1 MLIFRL
7 KAWGFMK
14 KTWKEIQVSKC
25 IKFGNKYRIFKPLML
40 LFIVFIVAIDRI
52 RIGILSSRKKLFG
65 VGVSFLVFLV
75 SNSFS
80 TPAFQYQ
87 PSIIL
92 DEEENDN
99 VENSQIPTEGYNDH
113 YMEETDVE
121 DEIMEE
127 EDLYSV
133 DEILENY
140 QSDKFLTNSI
150 SLPEGQV
157 FSKDDWNLLLV
168 NKQHPVPEDHTFE
181 LGTIAGSMKC
191 DARILP
197 ELFAMLKAA
206 KDDGVY
212 LSVCSPYRDI
222 SRQKI
227 LFERKI
233 TRHMN
238 NGYSYMEAYKKASQ
252 IVTVPGAS
260 EHQIGLALDIISNDY
275 TSLNEGF
282 EKTSA
287 GKWLREHCKE
297 YGFILR
303 YPRGK
308 EYITG
313 IDYEP
318 WHFRYVGKEAA
329 TIIMDNGIT
338 LEEFVGSISE

>member
-1 MLIFRL
+1 
-7 KAWGFMK
+7 MK

-25 IKFGNKYRIFKPLML
+25 IKFGNKYRFFKPLMI

-52 RIGILSSRKKLFG
+52 RIGILSNRKKLLG
-65 VGVSFLVFLV
+65 VGISFLVFLV

-87 PSIIL
+87 ALAYNEEEDKDILESQIQSDSEDIYFSDEIEFSEEIL
-92 DEEENDN
+92 DEEE
-99 VENSQIPTEGYNDH
+99 S
-113 YMEETDVE
+113 
-121 DEIMEE
+121 
-127 EDLYSV
+127 LYSV
-133 DEILENY
+133 DEILENS
-140 QSDKFLTNSI
+140 QSNYYLNNNVTLS
-150 SLPEGQV
+150 EGQV

-168 NKQHPVPEDHTFE
+168 NKQHPVPENHTFE
-181 LGTIAGSMKC
+181 LGTIAGAMEC

-206 KDDGVY
+206 KDEGIS

-227 LFERKI
+227 LFDRKI
-233 TRHMN
+233 KLHMG

-260 EHQIGLALDIISNDY
+260 EHQIGLALDIISSDY
-275 TSLNEGF
+275 TSLDEGF
-282 EKTSA
+282 GKTAA
-287 GKWLREHCKE
+287 GKWLQEHSKE

-303 YPRGK
+303 YPKGK

-313 IDYEP
+313 IDFEP

-338 LEEFVGSISE
+338 LEEFVESISE

>member
-1 MLIFRL
+1 
-7 KAWGFMK
+7 MK

-25 IKFGNKYRIFKPLML
+25 IRTGNKHRWLKPLMV

-52 RIGILSSRKKLFG
+52 RIYFLSNRKRLLG

-80 TPAFQYQ
+80 TPAFHSQTVEVLAEVAENMESAYEQ
-87 PSIIL
+87 ELEVEIL
-92 DEEENDN
+92 FEDDLEVDF
-99 VENSQIPTEGYNDH
+99 
-113 YMEETDVE
+113 E
-121 DEIMEE
+121 DEVLEE
-127 EDLYSV
+127 GETKYSV
-133 DEILENY
+133 DEILKNSNSQEIMQN
-140 QSDKFLTNSI
+140 SNEITEDKK
-150 SLPEGQV
+150 

-168 NKQHPVPEDHTFE
+168 NKQHPVPEGHSFE

-197 ELFAMLKAA
+197 ELFAMLQSAR
-206 KDDGVY
+206 DEGIY
-212 LSVCSPYRDI
+212 LAVCSPYRDI
-222 SRQKI
+222 NLQQR

-233 TRHMN
+233 KKHMS
-238 NGYSYMEAYKKASQ
+238 NGFSYMEAYKKASQ
-252 IVTVPGAS
+252 IVTIPGTS

-275 TSLNEGF
+275 TVLNEGF

-287 GKWLREHCKE
+287 GKWLKKHCKE

-308 EYITG
+308 EHITG

-329 TIIMDNGIT
+329 AIIMDNEIT
-338 LEEFVGSISE
+338 LEEFVESISE

>member
-1 MLIFRL
+1 
-7 KAWGFMK
+7 MK
-14 KTWKEIQVSKC
+14 KTWKEVQVSKC
-25 IKFGNKYRIFKPLML
+25 IKFGNKYRVLKPFMILV
-40 LFIVFIVAIDRI
+40 IVFIVAIDRI
-52 RIGILSSRKKLFG
+52 RISILSNRKKLLG
-65 VGVSFLVFLV
+65 VGISFLVFLV

-87 PSIIL
+87 TVVNY
-92 DEEENDN
+92 EEEMNEEIGESQ
-99 VENSQIPTEGYNDH
+99 VNSDGEDIYYTED
-113 YMEETDVE
+113 MEFS
-121 DEIMEE
+121 DEVFEE
-127 EDLYSV
+127 EEGLYSV
-133 DEILENY
+133 DEILQDSKLDYYLGSNAN
-140 QSDKFLTNSI
+140 LA
-150 SLPEGQV
+150 EGHD

-181 LGTIAGSMKC
+181 LGTIAGAMEC

-206 KDDGVY
+206 KDEGIS

-227 LFERKI
+227 LFDRKI
-233 TRHMN
+233 KLHMG

-260 EHQIGLALDIISNDY
+260 EHQIGLAVDIISSDY
-275 TSLNEGF
+275 TSLDEGF
-282 EKTSA
+282 GKTAA
-287 GKWLREHCKE
+287 GKWLKEHSKE

-303 YPRGK
+303 YPKGK

-313 IDYEP
+313 IDFEP

-338 LEEFVGSISE
+338 LEEFVESISE

>member
-1 MLIFRL
+1 
-7 KAWGFMK
+7 MK
-14 KTWKEIQVSKC
+14 QTWKEIQVSKC
-25 IKFGNKYRIFKPLML
+25 IKFGNKYRFFKPLMI

-52 RIGILSSRKKLFG
+52 RMSLLSNRKKILG
-65 VGVSFLVFLV
+65 VGISFLVFLV

-87 PSIIL
+87 TVAYAEEDDKETLESQMQSESEDIYFTDEMEFSEEIMN
-92 DEEENDN
+92 EEE
-99 VENSQIPTEGYNDH
+99 S
-113 YMEETDVE
+113 
-121 DEIMEE
+121 
-127 EDLYSV
+127 LYSV
-133 DEILENY
+133 DEILENS
-140 QSDKFLTNSI
+140 QTNY
-150 SLPEGQV
+150 SLDTNDTLVEGQV

-168 NKQHPVPEDHTFE
+168 NKQHPVPENHTFE
-181 LGTIAGSMKC
+181 LGTIAGAMEC

-197 ELFAMLKAA
+197 ELFAMLKDA
-206 KDDGVY
+206 KAEGIS

-227 LFERKI
+227 LFDRKI
-233 TRHMN
+233 KLHMG

-260 EHQIGLALDIISNDY
+260 EHQIGLALDIISSDY
-275 TSLNEGF
+275 TSLDEGF
-282 EKTSA
+282 GKTAA
-287 GKWLREHCKE
+287 GKWLQKHSKE

-303 YPRGK
+303 YPKGK

-313 IDYEP
+313 IDFEP

-338 LEEFVGSISE
+338 LEEFVESISE

>member
-1 MLIFRL
+1 
-7 KAWGFMK
+7 MK
-14 KTWKEIQVSKC
+14 KTWKEIQVSRC
-25 IKFGNKYRIFKPLML
+25 IRTGNKHRWLKPLML
-40 LFIVFIVAIDRI
+40 LFIVFIVAIDRT
-52 RIGILSSRKKLFG
+52 GIYFMSNRKRLLG

-80 TPAFQYQ
+80 TPAFQSQVVEIMTESVENMETEYVQ
-87 PSIIL
+87 EL
-92 DEEENDN
+92 DEE
-99 VENSQIPTEGYNDH
+99 ILL
-113 YMEETDVE
+113 EEDFE
-121 DEIMEE
+121 DEVLEE
-127 EDLYSV
+127 GENKYSV
-133 DEILENY
+133 DEILKNSQSQTIIQSSNETTEN
-140 QSDKFLTNSI
+140 KK
-150 SLPEGQV
+150 
-157 FSKDDWNLLLV
+157 FSKEDWNLLLV
-168 NKQHPVPEDHTFE
+168 NKQHPVPEGHTFE

-197 ELFAMLKAA
+197 ELFAMLQAA
-206 KDDGVY
+206 RNEGVY
-212 LSVCSPYRDI
+212 LAVCSPYRDI
-222 SRQKI
+222 ERQQR

-233 TRHMN
+233 KAHMS

-275 TSLNEGF
+275 TVLNEGF

-287 GKWLREHCKE
+287 GKWLKKHCKE

-329 TIIMDNGIT
+329 TIIMDNEIT
-338 LEEFVGSISE
+338 LEEFVESISE

>member
-1 MLIFRL
+1 
-7 KAWGFMK
+7 MK

-25 IKFGNKYRIFKPLML
+25 IKTGNKHRWLKPLML
-40 LFIVFIVAIDRI
+40 LFIFFIVVADRT
-52 RIGILSSRKKLFG
+52 RIYFLGNRKRLLA

-80 TPAFQYQ
+80 TPAFQTQ
-87 PSIIL
+87 SSL
-92 DEEENDN
+92 TMNELEESVEEGFDAVAEEESSFLN
-99 VENSQIPTEGYNDH
+99 
-113 YMEETDVE
+113 
-121 DEIMEE
+121 EE
-127 EDLYSV
+127 EDSLTQEILENGEEQYSV
-133 DEILENY
+133 DEILKNSNSHQFIQNTSETSEN
-140 QSDKFLTNSI
+140 NN
-150 SLPEGQV
+150 

-168 NKQHPVPEDHTFE
+168 NKQHPVPEDYTFE
-181 LGTIAGSMKC
+181 LGTIAGAMKC

-197 ELFAMLKAA
+197 ELFAMLQAA

-212 LSVCSPYRDI
+212 LAVCSPYRDI
-222 SRQKI
+222 SRQEI
-227 LFERKI
+227 LFNRKI
-233 TRHMN
+233 KMHMG
-238 NGYSYMEAYKKASQ
+238 NGYSYLEAYKMASQ

-275 TSLNEGF
+275 TSLDEGF
-282 EKTSA
+282 ANTSA
-287 GKWLREHCKE
+287 GKWLKEHSKE

-303 YPRGK
+303 YPEGK

-338 LEEFVGSISE
+338 LEEFVESISE

>member
-1 MLIFRL
+1 
-7 KAWGFMK
+7 MK
-14 KTWKEIQVSKC
+14 KTWKEIQVSRC
-25 IKFGNKYRIFKPLML
+25 IRTGNKHRWLKPLML
-40 LFIVFIVAIDRI
+40 LFIVFIVAIDRT
-52 RIGILSSRKKLFG
+52 GIYFMSNRKRLLG

-80 TPAFQYQ
+80 TPAFQSQVVEIMTESVENMETEYVQ
-87 PSIIL
+87 EL
-92 DEEENDN
+92 DEE
-99 VENSQIPTEGYNDH
+99 ILL
-113 YMEETDVE
+113 EEDFE
-121 DEIMEE
+121 DEVLEE
-127 EDLYSV
+127 GENKYSV
-133 DEILENY
+133 DEILKNSQSQAIIQSSNETTEN
-140 QSDKFLTNSI
+140 KK
-150 SLPEGQV
+150 
-157 FSKDDWNLLLV
+157 FSKEDWNLLLV
-168 NKQHPVPEDHTFE
+168 NKQHPVPEGHTFE

-197 ELFAMLKAA
+197 ELFAMLQAA
-206 KDDGVY
+206 RDEGVY
-212 LSVCSPYRDI
+212 LAVCSPYRDI
-222 SRQKI
+222 ERQQR

-233 TRHMN
+233 KTHMS

-275 TSLNEGF
+275 TVLNEGF

-287 GKWLREHCKE
+287 GKWLKKHCKE

-329 TIIMDNGIT
+329 TIIMDNEIT
-338 LEEFVGSISE
+338 LEEFVESISE

>member
-1 MLIFRL
+1 
-7 KAWGFMK
+7 MK
-14 KTWKEIQVSKC
+14 KTWKERQVSKC
-25 IKFGNKYRIFKPLML
+25 IKTGNKYRWLKPVML
-40 LFIVFIVAIDRI
+40 LCIVFIVAIDRT
-52 RIGILSSRKKLFG
+52 RIYFMSNRKRLIG
-65 VGVSFLVFLV
+65 TGVSFLIFLV

-80 TPAFQYQ
+80 TPAFQNQ
-87 PSIIL
+87 PAEMLNEVSSVEVREEQTLIEEIL
-92 DEEENDN
+92 LEEEAESDF
-99 VENSQIPTEGYNDH
+99 ENEVLEEGENK
-113 YMEETDVE
+113 
-121 DEIMEE
+121 
-127 EDLYSV
+127 YSV
-133 DEILENY
+133 DEILKNSNSQEII
-140 QSDKFLTNSI
+140 QSNNEILEDK
-150 SLPEGQV
+150 Q

-168 NKQHPVPEDHTFE
+168 NKQHPVPEDHSFE

-197 ELFAMLKAA
+197 ELFAMLQAA
-206 KDDGVY
+206 RDEGIY
-212 LSVCSPYRDI
+212 LAVCSPYRDI
-222 SRQKI
+222 ERQQK

-233 TRHMN
+233 KTHMS

-275 TSLNEGF
+275 TVLNEGF

-287 GKWLREHCKE
+287 GKWLKKHCKE

-308 EYITG
+308 EFITG

-329 TIIMDNGIT
+329 TIIMDNEIT
-338 LEEFVGSISE
+338 LEEFVESISE

>member
-1 MLIFRL
+1 
-7 KAWGFMK
+7 MK

-25 IKFGNKYRIFKPLML
+25 IKTGNKHRWLKPLML
-40 LFIVFIVAIDRI
+40 LFIVFIVVIDRT
-52 RIGILSSRKKLFG
+52 GMYFMNNRKRLIG
-65 VGVSFLVFLV
+65 VGVSFLVFMV

-80 TPAFQYQ
+80 TPAFQSQPVEVLTQSSENMEAAYQ
-87 PSIIL
+87 QKVEEVLLEDEL
-92 DEEENDN
+92 DEELENE
-99 VENSQIPTEGYNDH
+99 VLEEGENK
-113 YMEETDVE
+113 
-121 DEIMEE
+121 
-127 EDLYSV
+127 YSV
-133 DEILENY
+133 DEILKNSKTQVLI
-140 QSDKFLTNSI
+140 QSSNDNTEDKK
-150 SLPEGQV
+150 

-168 NKQHPVPEDHTFE
+168 NKQHPVPEGYTFE
-181 LGTIAGSMKC
+181 LGTIAGSMEC

-197 ELFAMLKAA
+197 ELFAMLQAA
-206 KDDGVY
+206 RDDGVY
-212 LSVCSPYRDI
+212 LAVCSPYRDI
-222 SRQKI
+222 ERQQR

-233 TRHMN
+233 KTHMS
-238 NGYSYMEAYKKASQ
+238 NGHSYMEAYKKASQ

-275 TSLNEGF
+275 TVLNEGF

-287 GKWLREHCKE
+287 GKWLKEHCKE

-329 TIIMDNGIT
+329 TIIMENEIT
-338 LEEFVGSISE
+338 LEEFVESISE

>member
-1 MLIFRL
+1 
-7 KAWGFMK
+7 MK
-14 KTWKEIQVSKC
+14 KTWKEVQVSKC
-25 IKFGNKYRIFKPLML
+25 IKFGNKYRVLKPFMILV
-40 LFIVFIVAIDRI
+40 IVFIVAIDRI
-52 RIGILSSRKKLFG
+52 RIGILSNRKKLLG
-65 VGVSFLVFLV
+65 VGISFLVFLV

-87 PSIIL
+87 AVVNYEEDANSQVASENEDIYYTDEL
-92 DEEENDN
+92 ELSDEVLEEE
-99 VENSQIPTEGYNDH
+99 ES
-113 YMEETDVE
+113 
-121 DEIMEE
+121 
-127 EDLYSV
+127 LYSV
-133 DEILENY
+133 DEILQDSQLNY
-140 QSDKFLTNSI
+140 YLDSNVNLTD
-150 SLPEGQV
+150 GHA

-168 NKQHPVPEDHTFE
+168 NKQHPVPENHTFE
-181 LGTIAGSMKC
+181 LGTIAGAMEC

-206 KDDGVY
+206 KDEGIS

-227 LFERKI
+227 LFDRKI
-233 TRHMN
+233 KLHMG

-260 EHQIGLALDIISNDY
+260 EHQIGLALDIISSDY
-275 TSLNEGF
+275 TSLDEGF
-282 EKTSA
+282 GNTAA
-287 GKWLREHCKE
+287 GKWLKEHSKE

-303 YPRGK
+303 YPKGK

-313 IDYEP
+313 IDFEP

-338 LEEFVGSISE
+338 LEEFVESISE